1 MVRQETDMQAVAL
14 IHEENGAYGVSF
26 PDFPGAT
33 TVGRSIDEAL
43 AKAIEALAFHIEGL
57 AEDGDV
63 PEARTLSQLKGDPI
77 FNEDTKGAAVAY
89 VPYSPPTKAT
99 RVNLTFDE
107 GLLARIDAAASS
119 IGKTRSGFLAE
130 AARERLIE
138 FGGFQKQ
145 VTDQPHS
152 GRKVRKSRRI

>member
-1 MVRQETDMQAVAL
+1 MQAVAL
-14 IHEENGAYGVSF
+14 IHEENGAFGVSF

-43 AKAIEALAFHIEGL
+43 AKAVEALAFHIEGL
-57 AEDGDV
+57 AEDGNV
-63 PEARTLSQLKGDPI
+63 PEARTLSQLKSDSI
-77 FNEDTKGAAVAY
+77 FNEDAKGAAVAY
-89 VPYSPPTKAT
+89 VPYSPPTKAA

-130 AARERLIE
+130 AARERLIG

-145 VTDQPHS
+145 VTDQPRS
-152 GRKVRKSRRI
+152 GRQVRK